1 MILILVYL
9 LDEPRKKIYEKDTGR
24 MFIIDSILM
33 LVSGELY
40 ACDPKRS
47 KAVLGGGGGEGGVC
61 VCVFIFLMS
70 RLCSD

>member
-47 KAVLGGGGGEGGVC
+47 KAVLGGGGGGC
-61 VCVFIFLMS
+61 VCVFLMS